1 MTSYEKIYS
10 DPMFFDCLTGTIAS
24 MCSARNLN
32 FEKMFIE
39 NWSFQLIPSEANG
52 LIGGSLIFNNNVYAN
67 LKKYYG
73 IDVAFSEYASTQE
86 YECEIKKR
94 LRTNTPFALFYDPY
108 FASWLPTYNVSH
120 NWHASLVCGYENDQL
135 ILEDVIPFLQNIRV
149 GLKDLPVSTLKLIDI
164 HSQTSCSSSNIP
176 ELNQYYEQIH
186 NQIYTTPISM
196 FDTMRIYS
204 NRIQSEFDIEKE
216 NVLKGTNAWV
226 SAPFL
231 QDLENIS
238 RSRRNFSLS
247 LKSICEE
254 YNDKNIKNLQ
264 QKMES
269 ISAMWY
275 QLWITSWKFFLAA
288 EYNESDIKQDLSTA
302 INQIIGHEEATA
314 LKFFKSVEVR

>member
-1 MTSYEKIYS
+1 MIDYKKVYS
-10 DPMFFDCLTGTIAS
+10 DPMLFDCLTGTIAS
-24 MCSARNLN
+24 LCSARNLH
-32 FEKMFIE
+32 FKKMFIE
-39 NWSFQLIPSEANG
+39 NWSFQLNPSEAND
-52 LIGGSLIFNNNVYAN
+52 LIGGNLIFNHNVFAN

-73 IDVAFSEYASTQE
+73 IDVTFSEYTSAQD

-94 LRTNTPFALFYDPY
+94 IETNTPFALFYDPY
-108 FASWLPTYNVSH
+108 YAFWLPTYNISH
-120 NWHASLVCGYENDQL
+120 NWHASLVCGYEKNQL
-135 ILEDVIPFLQNIRV
+135 ILKDVIPFLDEIKIN
-149 GLKDLPVSTLKLIDI
+149 LNELPLTPLNLIDVNLEPSFSFNNTNGI
-164 HSQTSCSSSNIP
+164 K
-176 ELNQYYEQIH
+176 EYYDQIH
-186 NQIYTTPISM
+186 DQIYTNAISM
-196 FDTMRIYS
+196 FDTMRVYS
-204 NRIQSEFDIEKE
+204 DRIQSEFNIEKE

-231 QDLENIS
+231 QDIENIS

-247 LKSICEE
+247 LKSIYEE